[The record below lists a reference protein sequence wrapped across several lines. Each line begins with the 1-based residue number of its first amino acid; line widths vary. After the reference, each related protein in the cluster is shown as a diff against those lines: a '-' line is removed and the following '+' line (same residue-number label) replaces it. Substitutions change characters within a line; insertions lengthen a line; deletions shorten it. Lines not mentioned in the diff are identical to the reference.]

1 MAEAEEL
8 HGHSELSND
17 DDSDHIHFD
26 DDHEGKKV
34 KRTPKLNND
43 HHHRCN
49 LKYYTADNHD
59 EILHDSSDSDDDN
72 HNFIHF
78 DDDHRE
84 VKIKKKRVHMD
95 GSVASL
101 SEDDGDHK
109 HIHFDDDHEC
119 KKVRRTPKLNHDH
132 HHLCNLKYYT
142 ADNHDEVEH
151 DVSSEDNY
159 NYIQFNDDHHEVKI
173 KKKRVRM
180 DGSLASL
187 SEDDGD
193 HKHIPFDDD
202 HGGKKVK
209 RTPKLNH
216 DHHHRCHLK
225 YYTADNHDEVLDD
238 ESSEDDDNHN
248 FIHFDD
254 DHIRVKVLKKVV
266 HK

>member
-8 HGHSELSND
+8 HGHLELLND

-49 LKYYTADNHD
+49 LKYYNADNHD

-72 HNFIHF
+72 DNF
-78 DDDHRE
+78 
-84 VKIKKKRVHMD
+84 
-95 GSVASL
+95 
-101 SEDDGDHK
+101 
-109 HIHFDDDHEC
+109 
-119 KKVRRTPKLNHDH
+119 
-132 HHLCNLKYYT
+132 
-142 ADNHDEVEH
+142 
-151 DVSSEDNY
+151 
-159 NYIQFNDDHHEVKI
+159 IQFNDDHHEVKI
-173 KKKRVRM
+173 KKKRVHI
-180 DGSLASL
+180 DESIASL

-202 HGGKKVK
+202 HEGKPVK
-209 RTPKLNH
+209 RTPRLNH
-216 DHHHRCHLK
+216 DHHHQCSLK

-254 DHIRVKVLKKVV
+254 DHIRVKV
-266 HK
+266 